1 MPQDTLDVVNGRIV
15 YLSVYYN
22 MLVISSLYY
31 NMNTLCAVTSNFC
44 MKTKFVLGLAM
55 VGMALATAHSAK
67 AAFSVDISI
76 GSRFPRSAPVV
87 VAPPPIVYSPTPV
100 DNCAQPFVGY
110 AAPVMVAPPPQ
121 VIVTRPGY
129 RYYDHRYAYRHDDWR
144 NHHAVYARD
153 DLYGRHGR
161 W

>member
-1 MPQDTLDVVNGRIV
+1 
-15 YLSVYYN
+15 
-22 MLVISSLYY
+22 
-31 NMNTLCAVTSNFC
+31 MNTFFGGTSNFC
-44 MKTKFVLGLAM
+44 MKTKVVLGLAM
-55 VGMALATAHSAK
+55 AGMALATAHSAK
-67 AAFSVDISI
+67 AAFSLDISI

-87 VAPPPIVYSPTPV
+87 VAPPPVVYSPAPV
-100 DNCAQPFVGY
+100 DNCAQPVVGY

-144 NHHAVYARD
+144 NHRAVYTRD
-153 DLYGRHGR
+153 AVYGRRGR